1 MVAGGGDVVSAIE
14 MVCVVIGGVTG
25 GIVPDVG
32 GGVTGGTVIV
42 VSITV
47 VSGSVVATSVV
58 VTGGRDVVVITIVN
72 DGVCVKDS
80 VWVICC
86 VALIVGATVGTT
98 DGSIDSDCVIDNVG
112 ATVSLMEIASVTD
125 IVAA

>member
-1 MVAGGGDVVSAIE
+1 MVTGGGDVVSAIE
-14 MVCVVIGGVTG
+14 MVCVVIGVVTG
-25 GIVPDVG
+25 GIVPE
-32 GGVTGGTVIV
+32 
-42 VSITV
+42 TV
-47 VSGSVVATSVV
+47 VGGSVVATSVV

-72 DGVCVKDS
+72 DGDCVKDS

-86 VALIVGATVGTT
+86 VALIVGAT
-98 DGSIDSDCVIDNVG
+98 DGSIDSDCVIDKVG